1 MTSLKRYQIM
11 LELWQDDYLNSI
23 KGDTSKSET
32 LRDIICQHIL
42 GKSPKMSS
50 ADMSFH
56 ARKKVN
62 L

>member
-1 MTSLKRYQIM
+1 M